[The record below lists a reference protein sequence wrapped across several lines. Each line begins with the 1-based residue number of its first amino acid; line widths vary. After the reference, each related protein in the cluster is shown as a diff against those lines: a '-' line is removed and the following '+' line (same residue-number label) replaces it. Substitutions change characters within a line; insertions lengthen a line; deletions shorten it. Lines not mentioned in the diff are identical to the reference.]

1 VALKKNANTLI
12 WSPKA
17 LKSYN
22 AILDYIGEKFSEVE
36 IQKFVRRTVGILELI
51 SHSPTMFRLSEKGKH
66 KHIVVISKQT
76 TLYYRFKPNKKEV
89 ELLLFS
95 DTRQDPKRLRY

>member
-1 VALKKNANTLI
+1 MTKGAYSLI

-22 AILDYIGEKFSEVE
+22 AILDYIGEKFSDVE
-36 IQKFVRRTVGILELI
+36 IQKFVRRTLSILEHI
-51 SHSPTMFRLSEKGKH
+51 TQNPSMFRLSEKGKN

-76 TLYYRFKPNKKEV
+76 TLYYRHRQHKKEV
-89 ELLLFS
+89 ELLLFW
-95 DTRQDPKRLRY
+95 DTRQDPKKLMH